1 MYCIK
6 CGVKLT
12 EENKP
17 CPLCNTVPYHPDVE
31 AVEAIPLY
39 PEDRFPPAQ
48 VSPLGALI
56 VVSTIVFLMPIV
68 ITLLCDLQISGQVTW
83 SGYVIGSLLTLYVL
97 CVLPFWFQK
106 PNPVIFVPCGFGAI
120 GLFLLYIN
128 FATGGNWFLSF
139 ALPIVG
145 WTGLV
150 VTAVVTLLRYVK
162 RGVLYIIGGAQIA
175 LGIFMPVMELLL
187 NTTFHRPMAFVWSV
201 YPLAALV
208 LLGAMLIFL
217 AIYRPARETMERKFF
232 L

>member
-6 CGVKLT
+6 CGVKLL

-17 CPLCNTVPYHPDVE
+17 CPLCNTVPYHPELKAEV
-31 AVEAIPLY
+31 AIPLY
-39 PEDRFPPAQ
+39 PDGNLPPAQ
-48 VSPLGALI
+48 VRPKAALI
-56 VVSTIVFLMPIV
+56 VISTIMFLMPIV
-68 ITLLCDLQISGQVTW
+68 ITLLCDLQITGRVSG

-97 CVLPFWFQK
+97 CVLPFWFQR

-128 FATGGNWFLSF
+128 YATGGNWFFSF

-145 WTGLV
+145 WIGLV

-187 NTTFHRPMAFVWSV
+187 NITFHRPMVFVWSE
-201 YPLAALV
+201 YPLVALV
-208 LLGAMLIFL
+208 LLGGMLIFL
-217 AIYRPARETMERKFF
+217 AICRPARETMERKFF